1 MSRTPW
7 TYVGLAVLLVSLV
20 AAGVGA
26 ATHLEEKRCETAA
39 FVQVLD
45 ADAVNG
51 SLDGYDRVAYA
62 DLSPAERRT
71 FREVLD
77 AGGQA
82 LAVRGSLPE
91 AVVTDGN
98 DSYVVRHSVESGGCT
113 PWDRERVV
121 TPLAGGVTGVVVGL
135 GLTRGLDP

>member
-7 TYVGLAVLLVSLV
+7 TYVGLALLAVGLV
-20 AAGVGA
+20 ASGVGA

-45 ADAVNG
+45 TDAVNG
-51 SLDGYDRVAYA
+51 SLDGYDRVAYGN
-62 DLSPAERRT
+62 LSTAERRT
-71 FREVLD
+71 FREVRD

-82 LAVRGSLPE
+82 LAAKGSLPE
-91 AVVTDGN
+91 AVVAYGN
-98 DSYVVRHSVESGGCT
+98 DSYVVRYSAESGCT

-121 TPLAGGVTGVVVGL
+121 TPLAAGLGGVVVGL